1 MPSASLLTTQVRY
14 VLIYVSCAVEIYFIC
29 KFDIYL
35 TCGFEIEVS
44 GFDINKICRLDLNI
58 VCRTIVSRFGE
69 LEEVSARI
77 DQALLHHILPQGDC
91 RQVTSDSKTTHTPHP
106 SSSGML

>member
-14 VLIYVSCAVEIYFIC
+14 VLIYVSCAVKIYFIC

-35 TCGFEIEVS
+35 TCRFEIKVI
-44 GFDINKICRLDLNI
+44 GFDINKICWLDLNI
-58 VCRTIVSRFGE
+58 VCRFGE

-77 DQALLHHILPQGDC
+77 DHALLHHILPQGDC

-106 SSSGML
+106 SSSAMLYL